1 MQSPG
6 EYGFFY
12 QAKILSGI
20 GAMANIP
27 VELDGF
33 DARHPFVLAS
43 KSVTDSGLAKKFVK
57 ALYESNTV
65 IGALYDDVPAYAS
78 ARLVK
83 ELAQFFRDRGCD
95 SIVAIGRGSVIDV
108 ARGVNIAVSTGN
120 DDVLAFEGANK
131 IPSHLKPFVAVPTC
145 APAPLD
151 LTNRAVI
158 DGRQFVSN
166 FLYPDIIA
174 ADTTMV
180 RGCCAECVL
189 ETAMASLAHALEAY
203 LSQSANPVSD
213 SYAYMALQFVAENLG
228 TIVRKPKN
236 KEASLAMANAAVSAG
251 AAFSNLPAGVVH
263 ALGMALASVTGHPAG
278 LCMGIV
284 LPASIEYQRKQKRA
298 FRGDLLKAVSG
309 FDAYAETPAGQRGE
323 KGIRAIQSLLAG
335 IDGLPKSLAELRVAG
350 YLAKEAVE
358 AAAKANPHLKK
369 QELAEVMDMSM
380 AGAR

>member
-33 DARHPFVLAS
+33 DARHPFVLAG
-43 KSVTDSGLAKKFVK
+43 KSVTESGLAKKFVK
-57 ALYESNTV
+57 ALCESNTV
-65 IGALYDDVPAYAS
+65 IGALYDDVPAYAGTG
-78 ARLVK
+78 LVK

-95 SIVAIGRGSVIDV
+95 SIVAIGSGAVMNA
-108 ARGVNIAVSTGN
+108 ARGVNIAVSAGG
-120 DDVLAFEGANK
+120 DEVLSLAGVNK
-131 IPSHLKPFVAVPTC
+131 IQSHLKPFVAVPTC

-158 DGRQFVSN
+158 DGRLFVSN

-174 ADTTMV
+174 ADTSMV

-189 ETAMASLAHALEAY
+189 ETAMASLTQALEAY
-203 LSQSANPVSD
+203 LSPAASPVSD
-213 SYAYMALQFVAENLG
+213 AYAYMALQFIAENLAA
-228 TIVRKPKN
+228 ILKKPKN
-236 KEASLAMANAAVSAG
+236 KNASLAMANAAVGAG
-251 AAFSNLPAGVVH
+251 AAFSNLPAGAVH
-263 ALGMALASVTGHPAG
+263 ALGMELATITGHPAG
-278 LCMGIV
+278 LCMGIM
-284 LPASIEYQRKQKRA
+284 LPAGLEYQRKQKRA

-309 FDAYAETPAGQRGE
+309 FDAFAETPAGQRGE

-335 IDGLPKSLAELRVAG
+335 IDGLPRSLSELRVAG
-350 YLAKEAVE
+350 YLAKDAVE
-358 AAAKANPHLKK
+358 AAAKSNPHLKK
-369 QELAEVMDMSM
+369 QDLAEVMDMSM
-380 AGAR
+380 AGTR

>member
-1 MQSPG
+1 M
-6 EYGFFY
+6 
-12 QAKILSGI
+12 
-20 GAMANIP
+20 
-27 VELDGF
+27 
-33 DARHPFVLAS
+33 
-43 KSVTDSGLAKKFVK
+43 TDSGLAKKFVK

-131 IPSHLKPFVAVPTC
+131 IPSHLKPFVAVHTC

-166 FLYPDIIA
+166 FLSDIIA
-174 ADTTMV
+174 DDTTMV
-180 RGCCAECVL
+180 RGCFAECVL
-189 ETAMASLAHALEAY
+189 VTAMASLSHALLEY
-203 LSQSANPVSD
+203 LSQSANPVCD

-278 LCMGIV
+278 LCMGII

-298 FRGDLLKAVSG
+298 FRGDLLKGSIGLRCLRRNAG
-309 FDAYAETPAGQRGE
+309 GQRGE
-323 KGIRAIQSLLAG
+323 
-335 IDGLPKSLAELRVAG
+335 E
-350 YLAKEAVE
+350 
-358 AAAKANPHLKK
+358 
-369 QELAEVMDMSM
+369 
-380 AGAR
+380 